1 MGGQGPQH
9 LQSVCM
15 WWRGGK
21 GPVTALRR
29 SPGMDRQLAHVA
41 AGSSKPSRL
50 GGCPVW
56 GQPGRGL
63 CLSRPPTS
71 LGCCVMGASG

>member
-1 MGGQGPQH
+1 
-9 LQSVCM
+9 
-15 WWRGGK
+15 
-21 GPVTALRR
+21 
-29 SPGMDRQLAHVA
+29 MDRQLAHVA